1 MGSKNITVAENLVV
15 KSSGSVLVVIAPD
28 RYRRVRGYSMEEI
41 EDIYVTLLAEMS
53 DYLDSLSE
61 DDIEPWMWQVF
72 NWNKATEDKI
82 NTNTIS
88 IHGKNGEIIAKN
100 FTRDVLLQLCNDAI
114 VQESTWDDRDSSAA
128 HLNIGKCWALLSAG
142 CEYGLEFDREF
153 INIQFRVKDFAWFE
167 HCDDDE
173 PGNENIDYKFYL
185 PTREKLKKANGK
197 DWY

>member
-28 RYRRVRGYSMEEI
+28 KYRRVRGYSMEEI
-41 EDIYVTLLAEMS
+41 EDLYVTLLAEMS
-53 DYLDSLSE
+53 DYLDSLNE

-88 IHGKNGEIIAKN
+88 IRGKNGEIIAKS
-100 FTRDVLLQLCNDAI
+100 FTREVLLQLCNDAI
-114 VQESTWDDRDSSAA
+114 VQESSWSDPDTTNSQLGVGA
-128 HLNIGKCWALLSAG
+128 CWALLKAG
-142 CEYGLEFDREF
+142 CEYKTNLDDYYIHIHFKA
-153 INIQFRVKDFAWFE
+153 KDSIWFE
-167 HCDDDE
+167 RSE
-173 PGNENIDYKFYL
+173 PVYNDNKYKFYL
-185 PTREKLKKANGK
+185 PTRERLNEAEGK